1 MSGKEEVMNR
11 TLVELAQDNSVH
23 VQNMNI
29 EYKFPALCAFIAHT
43 CGHVV
48 N

>member
-1 MSGKEEVMNR
+1 MTGKEEVMNR
-11 TLVELAQDNSVH
+11 TLVELAQDNSV
-23 VQNMNI
+23 QNMNI
-29 EYKFPALCAFIAHT
+29 EYKFPALCGFIVCA